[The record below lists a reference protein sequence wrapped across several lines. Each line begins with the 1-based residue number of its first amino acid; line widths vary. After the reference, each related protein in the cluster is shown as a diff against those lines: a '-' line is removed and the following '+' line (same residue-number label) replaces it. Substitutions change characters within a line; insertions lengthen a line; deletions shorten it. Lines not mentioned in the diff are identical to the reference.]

1 MDEVDGM
8 SSGDIGG
15 NQALIKIIKETK
27 NPIFC
32 VCNDRYSQKL
42 RSLSNSCFD
51 VRFYKPNKS

>member
-15 NQALIKIIKETK
+15 NASLIKIIKETK

-32 VCNDRYSQKL
+32 VCNDRYS
-42 RSLSNSCFD
+42 
-51 VRFYKPNKS
+51 